1 MGCPIPPLLLS
12 SPSLGT
18 HADIPELDM
27 AHACNSTD
35 GVPKQKTL
43 NVKANRGCMT
53 KFCIKKFEEIH
64 LKKNWKDPICMLL
77 YFSFYFHSDIYT
89 WHTNVYKIHTLGYEG
104 WGLMLHRTG
113 WCHRDYSEFYWLN
126 NNLEIPAT
134 PSLFVSGST
143 LVLNT
148 NSTSHS
154 LWTRLYLTPLLTIE
168 LQSPSVP

>member
-1 MGCPIPPLLLS
+1 MGRPIPPLLLS

-64 LKKNWKDPICMLL
+64 LKKTEKIQYVC
-77 YFSFYFHSDIYT
+77 FYIFLSISIVTYTHDILMCIKYTHSDMKAGDSCCIEQDDVIET
-89 WHTNVYKIHTLGYEG
+89 IL
-104 WGLMLHRTG
+104 
-113 WCHRDYSEFYWLN
+113 
-126 NNLEIPAT
+126 
-134 PSLFVSGST
+134 
-143 LVLNT
+143 
-148 NSTSHS
+148 NSTG
-154 LWTRLYLTPLLTIE
+154 E
-168 LQSPSVP
+168 